1 MYFSGEIVS
10 FLGIPIVSVA
20 PGSAA
25 PWRVGMVVWIVFVV
39 SVEDFGGV
47 KVGGQDDQVEE
58 VVAGVWPRN
67 EEEEE
72 RCIART
78 LELEVL

>member
-1 MYFSGEIVS
+1 MI
-10 FLGIPIVSVA
+10 
-20 PGSAA
+20 
-25 PWRVGMVVWIVFVV
+25 VWIVFVV

-72 RCIART
+72 SCIART
-78 LELEVL
+78 LELEIL